1 MGPAAAYIAV
11 SITALSE
18 GGPTLLATLVLISA
32 LPLLRVARRLRRLR
46 RILTPTVSSTII
58 MLIPVTLAPVIFDL
72 FGQEPAGTPP
82 VAAPL
87 TAGVTLAAIMVLT
100 LRTRGVA
107 RVWAPVIGV
116 LAGCV
121 VGALFGTYDVQ
132 RVMDAHWIGLPRFSA
147 WPGLD
152 FSALGRHFW
161 LLPSFMFLSL
171 AGAVETVGDAIA
183 IQKVSWRRPRATDYT
198 LVQNAVATDGVGNL
212 LSGLAGTLPT
222 TTYSTSVGIAEITG
236 VAARRV
242 GVFVG
247 LLFLVLAFFPK
258 VVSLLLAI
266 PNAVAGAFTL
276 ALAAVLF
283 TLGIKLVVASGLD
296 YRKGVIVGISFWVGV
311 GFQNGWLFPELLDQ
325 AGGRLGVLLGN
336 GMTAGGIMAIVLSL
350 ILDPPGQWK
359 RRTMELNTEAIP
371 AVDEFV
377 VALASRRGWR
387 EAAMTPLRAAC
398 EEVILSLKEEEG
410 SVRRRPRVR
419 LGAEP
424 APARVGAHRPRIGGA
439 GVRRRVRERQ
449 PGGRDGNA
457 RRTRR
462 VNGGRGNLAAPV
474 APLRV
479 VHSAPEVPEGRSR
492 DHHGQAPGLTSYL
505 RASSSRLAA
514 PSRRSTNL
522 AMPGVFS
529 LRAALSG
536 LKLARKFLIR
546 SSIVWTCSRFTER
559 GSSPLSSSACIR
571 SMPTS
576 RRSAN
581 AAMPGAFASSA
592 ARSGLNA
599 PRSVLKTVS
608 TVSTLSRSTGMRSSE
623 FPMSDL
629 LPERGV
635 S

>member
-1 MGPAAAYIAV
+1 MKQEHAAEQEVRYEPDERLRPALALGLAVQHAALSLASMIVTILIVVRSAGLEDSYLSWAVFAGLIVSGLTTMLQTTRRRRLGSGHLLLMGPAAAYIAV

-72 FGQEPAGTPP
+72 FGQTPAGTPP

-87 TAGVTLAAIMVLT
+87 TAGVTLAAIMVVT

-132 RVMDAHWIGLPRFSA
+132 RVMESHWIGLPRFSA

-171 AGAVETVGDAIA
+171 AGAVETVGNAIA
-183 IQKVSWRRPRATDYT
+183 VQKVSWRRPRATDYT

-247 LLFLVLAFFPK
+247 LLFGVLAFFPK

-296 YRKGVIVGISFWVGV
+296 YRKGAIVGISFWVGV

-377 VALASRRGWR
+377 VALASRRGWS

-398 EEVILSLKEEEG
+398 EEVILSLKEEEDPFADDPEFA
-410 SVRRRPRVR
+410 SERSQQLRVS
-419 LGAEP
+419 A
-424 APARVGAHRPRIGGA
+424 RIG
-439 GVRRRVRERQ
+439 RES
-449 PGGRDGNA
+449 GELEFVAAFGS
-457 RRTRR
+457 
-462 VNGGRGNLAAPV
+462 GNLEDEMATLGEPDAST
-474 APLRV
+474 AGEETSLR
-479 VHSAPEVPEGRSR
+479 
-492 DHHGQAPGLTSYL
+492 LL
-505 RASSSRLAA
+505 RHYASSIRHQKYRKAEVVTITVK
-514 PSRRSTNL
+514 RR
-522 AMPGVFS
+522 G
-529 LRAALSG
+529 
-536 LKLARKFLIR
+536 
-546 SSIVWTCSRFTER
+546 
-559 GSSPLSSSACIR
+559 
-571 SMPTS
+571 
-576 RRSAN
+576 
-581 AAMPGAFASSA
+581 
-592 ARSGLNA
+592 
-599 PRSVLKTVS
+599 
-608 TVSTLSRSTGMRSSE
+608 
-623 FPMSDL
+623 
-629 LPERGV
+629 
-635 S
+635 